1 MLLYIDYDAT
11 AYKILLILVT
21 NMLSPVTLQNLLYQ
35 SF

>member
-11 AYKILLILVT
+11 AYNIFLILVT
-21 NMLSPVTLQNLLYQ
+21 NVLCPVTLQNLLYQ